1 QALDLPRDLLQ
12 ESTGLAEMGW
22 CGRLVQQGQV
32 RAGEMQ
38 NLASYAKDM
47 SESIRAVPEKIQV
60 MFDRLRPLAKAWE
73 LLESEPSIGLG
84 SGRLPRDVEGRP
96 ARAEGH
102 LEFRG
107 VEFAYPGGGGPVLR
121 GTSFEVLPG
130 TTVGVTGASGGGKST
145 LFRLL
150 ERFYDPSAGS
160 CRGSSLPSLSARS
173 CSACPSGTTSPSAA
187 RPTPRWR
194 PSRRRA
200 APR

>member
-150 ERFYDPSAGS
+150 ELWLTHEGVQRQGGGA
-160 CRGSSLPSLSARS
+160 
-173 CSACPSGTTSPSAA
+173 
-187 RPTPRWR
+187 
-194 PSRRRA
+194 
-200 APR
+200 